1 MKVAAIIAVL
11 GLSASLATAAQ
22 QPAAAPPRPAAAGQ
36 PLAPQATDRVA
47 EAYEQFLRA
56 HMFEQDEN
64 FDEALASYKRAI
76 ALDPTAAAISAD
88 LADLYLRQNRA
99 PEAVAAAEQ
108 ALKLAPENREAHRVL
123 GTVYA
128 SMATGAPDNGAPRG
142 GRAARGPDR
151 ENLTKAIQHLEQAF
165 DPPIAAADAN
175 VRAMLARLYIA
186 ASDYDKAI
194 PILADLVTQ
203 EPGWGDGP
211 TLLVEAY
218 SAAGRGAEAITWLEE
233 AANDNPQLYGSLAD
247 FYGRERRWSESA
259 GAYAKALERNPRS
272 FDLRVRM
279 ASSLLNAG
287 SRDNVAKARE
297 ALREALALRG
307 TEERALYLMSQA
319 ERRLGEP
326 EAAEATARK
335 LITQNSKNPRGYLA
349 LAEALE
355 EQRKYQLL
363 VDALAPAMTTFR
375 GSAEGAFAQSMLL
388 PHLAFAY
395 QELGQ
400 HDKAIATFEDARKLA
415 PNDPSVVGYLIQAQL
430 AAKNYSA
437 AAELAKS
444 ARAQNPSDLR
454 LARLESQALRRGGKV
469 DQGLAILEEIARAK
483 ESEPAA
489 HIALAQAY
497 AEANRGAQAVKVL
510 QDAQVRFPEET
521 AITFELGTVLD
532 RQKKFAESE
541 SVFRQLIAREPENAA
556 ALNYLGYMLADR
568 GERLNE
574 SVAYLKRALALDPEN
589 GSFLDSIGWAYFKDG
604 KIDLAL
610 ENLKRAADQ
619 LQSNSVVQ
627 DHYGDALFKAGRYQE
642 ALEAWNRAI
651 SGDGDSID
659 RGGIDQKIRTAKQKL
674 PGR

>member
-1 MKVAAIIAVL
+1 MKVVAIIAVL
-11 GLSASLATAAQ
+11 GLSTSFAAAAQ
-22 QPAAAPPRPAAAGQ
+22 QRPAQGQ

-64 FDEALASYKRAI
+64 FDEALAAYKRAM
-76 ALDPTAAAISAD
+76 ALDPTAAAIPAD
-88 LADLYLRQNRA
+88 LADLYMRQNRA
-99 PEAVAAAEQ
+99 SEAMAAAEQ
-108 ALKLAPENREAHRVL
+108 ALKIAPNNREAHRVL

-128 SMATGAPDNGAPRG
+128 SMATTAADNAAPNGARA
-142 GRAARGPDR
+142 AARGADR

-165 DPPIAAADAN
+165 DPPIATADAN

-186 ASDYDKAI
+186 ATDYDKAI
-194 PILADLVTQ
+194 PILADLVTE

-233 AANDNPQLYGSLAD
+233 AAANNPQLYGSLAD
-247 FYGRERRWSESA
+247 FYGRERRWSDSA
-259 GAYAKALERNPRS
+259 GAYARALERNPRS
-272 FDLRVRM
+272 FDIRVRM

-287 SRDNVAKARE
+287 SRADVVKARD
-297 ALREALALRG
+297 ALREALAMRG

-319 ERRLGEP
+319 ERRLGDG
-326 EAAEATARK
+326 EAAEVTARK

-355 EQRKYQLL
+355 EQRKFQPL

-400 HDKAIATFEDARKLA
+400 HDKAIATFEEARKIA

-437 AAELAKS
+437 AAELARS
-444 ARAQNPSDLR
+444 ARARNPTDLR
-454 LARLESQALRRGGKV
+454 LARLESQALRSGGKV
-469 DQGLAILEEIARAK
+469 DQGLAILEEIARAQ

-497 AEANRGAQAVKVL
+497 SEANRGAQAVKVL
-510 QDAQVRFPEET
+510 QEAQAKFPTET

-532 RQKKFAESE
+532 RQKKHAESE
-541 SVFRQLIAREPENAA
+541 TVFRQLIEREPENAA
-556 ALNYLGYMLADR
+556 ALNYLGYMLAER
-568 GERLNE
+568 GERLDE
-574 SVAYLKRALALDPEN
+574 SVGYLKRALAIDPEN

-604 KIDLAL
+604 QIDLAL

-642 ALEAWNRAI
+642 ALEAWNRAM
-651 SGDGDSID
+651 SGDGDSVD
-659 RGGIDQKIRTAKQKL
+659 RGGIDKKIQTAKQKL
-674 PGR
+674 PAR